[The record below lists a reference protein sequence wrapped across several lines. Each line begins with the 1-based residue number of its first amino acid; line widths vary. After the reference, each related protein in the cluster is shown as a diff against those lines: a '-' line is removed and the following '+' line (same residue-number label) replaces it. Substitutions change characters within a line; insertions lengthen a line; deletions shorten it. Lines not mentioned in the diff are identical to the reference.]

1 MILSALDLSPVT
13 GDATQAEAVRETIEI
28 AKAAERFGFHR
39 LWLAEHHNIAGL
51 GSPAPEILIAALT
64 QATQTIRLGSGGV
77 MLVNYSPLKVAEVFM
92 ELEALAPGRIDL
104 GVGRALGTDART
116 GGALRSVGSEA
127 FPQYFHLL
135 TTWLLDASGKA
146 PIGDDSPLREI
157 HASPAGPSHPDVFVL
172 CTSEESAAF
181 AGQMGVGMVFAEF
194 IARADGGPAVAAY
207 RKAFRPSPFR
217 SEPWAGIA
225 LVAYAAPT
233 AEQAWAEDA
242 LRRAANVSMLSGRR
256 RRFRDLASAESFL
269 AEHAGTPVRAL
280 VEARSIAADPAGVH
294 ARLAEKV
301 REAGAD
307 EVFVMAVGPSLP
319 HRIRSLELIAEAH
332 EKAPA

>member
-181 AGQMGVGMVFAEF
+181 AGQMGVGLVFAEF